1 MMNSKCNLPIDFRR
15 VDVEAADE
23 SDKIGDH
30 DTFAELVNDAH
41 SREGTGADPHAIGIF
56 AAVTYDVNT
65 RTTSWRLDS
74 CLTLSHRWFELARH
88 LGNRRPLG
96 QHLQTL
102 AQDLAAF
109 L

>member
-1 MMNSKCNLPIDFRR
+1 MMNSKCNLPIDFWR

-30 DTFAELVNDAH
+30 DSFAELVNDAH
-41 SREGTGADPHAIGIF
+41 SRERTSPDPHAIGIF
-56 AAVTYDVNT
+56 AAVADDVKT
-65 RTTSWRLDS
+65 HITAWRLNS
-74 CLTLSHRWFELARH
+74 GVTLSHRWFELARH
-88 LGNRRPLG
+88 LGNGRPLG